1 MCEILFAMAAI
12 ANIGEFVLELA
23 REYKHR
29 RMEKGEKKRG
39 Q

>member
-1 MCEILFAMAAI
+1 MDEILFILAAF
-12 ANIGEFVLELA
+12 ANIAQLSLELW

-29 RMEKGEKKRG
+29 RMEKGGKKED